1 MHHFSRTFK
10 KHLFEFFL
18 RDRSLFPQGQEYK
31 YAANLKTKLLYTSQI
46 GYQLSLSCEENKVPE
61 KIYLQ
66 ARKIK
71 YLKNIFVRSATIAPQ
86 PETNKK
92 GQKRNVT
99 NKCKHCQTRVDV
111 IEKTFIF
118 RDVNS
123 IQLHNGGVQLKNMI
137 EKNVLFPTK
146 SFFLLD
152 YSYGAIFSLFPR
164 IKKVSRV
171 SELVENQKRA
181 FSCVSLF
188 LVACKSNKNSSC

>member
-1 MHHFSRTFK
+1 MRKIKYPK
-10 KHLFEFFL
+10 KYIY
-18 RDRSLFPQGQEYK
+18 RQE
-31 YAANLKTKLLYTSQI
+31 
-46 GYQLSLSCEENKVPE
+46 
-61 KIYLQ
+61 
-66 ARKIK
+66 KIK

-99 NKCKHCQTRVDV
+99 YKCKHCQTRVDV

-123 IQLHNGGVQLKNMI
+123 IQLHNGGVKLKNMI

-146 SFFLLD
+146 SLFLLD

-164 IKKVSRV
+164 IKKERIKPEVSRKPEK
-171 SELVENQKRA
+171 SIFLCKS
-181 FSCVSLF
+181 FSCGLQEQ
-188 LVACKSNKNSSC
+188 

>member
-1 MHHFSRTFK
+1 MRKIKYPK
-10 KHLFEFFL
+10 KYIY
-18 RDRSLFPQGQEYK
+18 RQE
-31 YAANLKTKLLYTSQI
+31 
-46 GYQLSLSCEENKVPE
+46 
-61 KIYLQ
+61 
-66 ARKIK
+66 KIK

-123 IQLHNGGVQLKNMI
+123 IQLHNGGNFSWKIWQKKMSC
-137 EKNVLFPTK
+137 FQQK
-146 SFFLLD
+146 SLFLLD

-164 IKKVSRV
+164 IRKEGIKQ
-171 SELVENQKRA
+171 ELVENQKRT
-181 FSCVSLF
+181 FSCASLF
-188 LVACKSNKNSSC
+188 LVACKSNKTSSCWRF